1 MRNRKQKPASP
12 ASTGRRPDHGIV
24 ELSSIELSEIAGGL
38 NPQPLPPRHEPTY
51 E

>member
-12 ASTGRRPDHGIV
+12 ASTGRRPDRSLV
-24 ELSSIELSEIAGGL
+24 ELSQAQLEEVAGGL
-38 NPQPLPPRHEPTY
+38 NPQPLPPCHESRL